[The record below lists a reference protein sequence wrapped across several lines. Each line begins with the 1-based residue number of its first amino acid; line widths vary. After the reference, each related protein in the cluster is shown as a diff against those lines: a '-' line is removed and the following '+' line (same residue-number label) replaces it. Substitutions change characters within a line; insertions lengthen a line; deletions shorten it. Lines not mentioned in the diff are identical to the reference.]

1 MNNRARVPNFPAYQ
15 LQFIMKDLPTW
26 ISPMY
31 RRKGMPSALEKS
43 RPPPQAQQYKY
54 LCISRRK
61 CCYRQPGCLMMVSS
75 WSIRLLVANLAI
87 TGGVAGG
94 WRDGKFKTL
103 VTFGDSY
110 TDENRLGYFINN
122 NGSAPPVAWQQPV
135 VSQNCLEANLQSLL
149 KITRV

>member
-1 MNNRARVPNFPAYQ
+1 
-15 LQFIMKDLPTW
+15 
-26 ISPMY
+26 
-31 RRKGMPSALEKS
+31 
-43 RPPPQAQQYKY
+43 
-54 LCISRRK
+54 
-61 CCYRQPGCLMMVSS
+61 MVSS

-135 VSQNCLEANLQSLL
+135 VSLHRQNFASQYML
-149 KITRV
+149 KTTRV

>member
-1 MNNRARVPNFPAYQ
+1 
-15 LQFIMKDLPTW
+15 
-26 ISPMY
+26 
-31 RRKGMPSALEKS
+31 
-43 RPPPQAQQYKY
+43 
-54 LCISRRK
+54 
-61 CCYRQPGCLMMVSS
+61 MVSS

-87 TGGVAGG
+87 TGGIAGG

-135 VSQNCLEANLQSLL
+135 VSRTLAQLPTSC
-149 KITRV
+149 